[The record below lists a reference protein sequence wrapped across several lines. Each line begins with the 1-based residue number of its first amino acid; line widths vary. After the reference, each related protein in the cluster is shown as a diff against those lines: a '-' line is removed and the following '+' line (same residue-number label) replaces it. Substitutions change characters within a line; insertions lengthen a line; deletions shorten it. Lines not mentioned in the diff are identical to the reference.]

1 MAGIIAVVSMVC
13 VFLVATYVI
22 RARKRGVNISY
33 LENVSVSRQWLMQH
47 QADDRS

>member
-1 MAGIIAVVSMVC
+1 VVSIVC

-22 RARKRGVNISY
+22 RVRKRGVSISY